1 MPAIHMSSAAQGWEK
16 MIIAVTLLGG
26 NRSNPVKTSRPTA
39 SLLPNCPGGVGRM
52 KNILKTVYP
61 KMAVPKEIGKPIV
74 QNANRAKRLSKM
86 TATQVSNSARMKI
99 FGRFMPLRRVSTKP
113 VAKSV
118 ILLP

>member
-1 MPAIHMSSAAQGWEK
+1 
-16 MIIAVTLLGG
+16 MIIALTLLAG

-61 KMAVPKEIGKPIV
+61 KRAVPNEMGKPIV
-74 QNANRAKRLSKM
+74 QKASRAKRLSKV
-86 TATQVSNSARMKI
+86 TATQVSKAASMKI
-99 FGRFMPLRRVSTKP
+99 FGRFTPVRRVSIKL
-113 VAKSV
+113 VAKAV